1 LTHTFFIS
9 RNKLFAQ
16 LRIFPHFSPE
26 SLTKRI
32 KARKFTTTELIRNLA
47 GDRCAQLL
55 TRFVQPAVTDLLSLA
70 CHFPRR
76 ISRAADHH
84 IDGFYADLRRIRLP
98 QDKILQVLDDVG
110 GKGGD
115 DDAVRLPDAG
125 AGAGVYRRAKWGRIT
140 RSALKNARI
149 RPKTLN
155 INLQNKNATNK
166 NAQQTLVCWT
176 LFK

>member
-1 LTHTFFIS
+1 
-9 RNKLFAQ
+9 
-16 LRIFPHFSPE
+16 
-26 SLTKRI
+26 
-32 KARKFTTTELIRNLA
+32 
-47 GDRCAQLL
+47 
-55 TRFVQPAVTDLLSLA
+55 
-70 CHFPRR
+70 
-76 ISRAADHH
+76 
-84 IDGFYADLRRIRLP
+84 
-98 QDKILQVLDDVG
+98 LQVLDDVG

-125 AGAGVYRRAKWGRIT
+125 AGAGAGAGVYRRAKWGRIT
-140 RSALKNARI
+140 RSALKNVRI

>member
-1 LTHTFFIS
+1 
-9 RNKLFAQ
+9 
-16 LRIFPHFSPE
+16 
-26 SLTKRI
+26 
-32 KARKFTTTELIRNLA
+32 
-47 GDRCAQLL
+47 
-55 TRFVQPAVTDLLSLA
+55 
-70 CHFPRR
+70 
-76 ISRAADHH
+76 
-84 IDGFYADLRRIRLP
+84 
-98 QDKILQVLDDVG
+98 LQVLDDVG
-110 GKGGD
+110 GEGGD
-115 DDAVRLPDAG
+115 DDAVCLPD